1 MKIVGLLVFLSL
13 VGGLYADWNK
23 DFDLSTQHVMGLFK
37 ELRSDEYM
45 DSHLFFMEG
54 RERLLRDSSLVS
66 RFRLCSSREKF
77 MEFRGDFICKKR
89 KGTNIKDFFAW
100 ELARI
105 LGDRHFV
112 VPAFPM
118 EIGGKQ
124 VVVQRKESFSCAEH
138 FTDSLPDEIVK
149 TVSLESFWKAF
160 IIAYVLGYSD
170 LSSKNIGV
178 NQQGKIR
185 FFDNEASFKYELNNK
200 KKPFDV
206 LFWAQAFDW
215 PQYRAKIDDQLA
227 LRLKKFIK
235 GFDSFEAKLSLYSK
249 VRRFS
254 VDQGK
259 IKNRL
264 KKARFFR
271 LKDGV
276 SFFDF
281 YQFAF
286 PELAKGLD
294 SLVEI
299 VEEIAGR
306 RVGHGS
312 AISFIVKRDIAERVN
327 PEQFEKIRRWV
338 ECYAKE

>member
-1 MKIVGLLVFLSL
+1 MKIVGLLVFVSL
-13 VGGLYADWNK
+13 VGGLYADWNE
-23 DFDLSTQHVMGLFK
+23 DFDLSTQQVMGLFK
-37 ELRSDEYM
+37 ELSSDEYM
-45 DSHLFFMEG
+45 DSHLFFMKG

-66 RFRLCSSREKF
+66 SFRLCSPREKF
-77 MEFRGDFICKKR
+77 MECRGDFICKKR
-89 KGTNIKDFFAW
+89 TGANIKDFFAW

-118 EIGGKQ
+118 EIGGKL
-124 VVVQRKESFSCAEH
+124 VVVQKKELFACQEDFMS
-138 FTDSLPDEIVK
+138 SLPDHIVK
-149 TVSLESFWKAF
+149 TVSLENFWKAF
-160 IIAYVLGYSD
+160 IMAYILGYSD

-206 LFWAQAFDW
+206 VFWAQAFDW
-215 PQYRAKIDDQLA
+215 PQYRAKIDQKLA

-235 GFDSFEAKLSLYSK
+235 GFDSFEGKLSLYSK
-249 VRRFS
+249 VRGFS
-254 VDQGK
+254 VDQEK

-264 KKARFFR
+264 KKVRFFR
-271 LKDGV
+271 MKEGV

-286 PELAKGLD
+286 PELTKGLD

-299 VEEIAGR
+299 VEESSGR
-306 RVGHGS
+306 KVGHGS

-327 PEQFEKIRRWV
+327 SEQFEKIRRWV
-338 ECYAKE
+338 ECYVKE